1 MGQTVRE
8 PDRHRHEVVGLRAR
22 VAEHHPLVTR
32 AHLVEEVAGAGPLL
46 HRLVDT
52 HGDVGRLLVDRG
64 DDAAGVAVE
73 AVRLAVVADAPHG
86 VAHDP
91 LLLGQEAVDVVEVR
105 GFVGHGDRSFAERG
119 ILPRTPGA
127 AQGFVLRHRFDEE
140 LQQLT
145 IKSLGADTEV
155 RDEVNLDLGS
165 RDSHRDQEAQVESFV
180 ARLGLVWSGTILKD
194 VEVWY
199 YPECEIVRYEATTD
213 SRRITCVEFEALQK
227 DSLDGA
233 LATLDRFERATG
245 FSGKP
250 RAHLSLP
257 QLLFPEFSAA
267 TARQA

>member
-1 MGQTVRE
+1 M
-8 PDRHRHEVVGLRAR
+8 
-22 VAEHHPLVTR
+22 
-32 AHLVEEVAGAGPLL
+32 
-46 HRLVDT
+46 
-52 HGDVGRLLVDRG
+52 
-64 DDAAGVAVE
+64 
-73 AVRLAVVADAPHG
+73 
-86 VAHDP
+86 
-91 LLLGQEAVDVVEVR
+91 
-105 GFVGHGDRSFAERG
+105 
-119 ILPRTPGA
+119 
-127 AQGFVLRHRFDEE
+127 
-140 LQQLT
+140 
-145 IKSLGADTEV
+145 
-155 RDEVNLDLGS
+155 
-165 RDSHRDQEAQVESFV
+165 
-180 ARLGLVWSGTILKD
+180 WSGTILKD